1 MDTLIMSG
9 VVIGLVGLLLLDVVG
24 AVIYFAM
31 QEEKATE
38 VVTPIVESTPVVTI
52 AVDDDEDEE
61 DDDTFDIVN
70 GWVYDNEY
78 TYMIGVG
85 SDGSSLTYENFDQE
99 NLNQAFKWTFE
110 KDGTSIKMVNAEGK
124 YLKMTTSEV
133 QVTSSGSSSS
143 VKFKLVPVDDGYKIS
158 NKSGSRWMKMDGA
171 SLKVVKEEGKAS
183 VFSIEPSQ
191 YYIRSYETDAKSRG
205 TDFRESM
212 SKHSVSCGSGVISS
226 MEFKQVGN
234 KHQYDYTCTEGEA
247 TSGDLFSD
255 VSNEADRLIELK
267 DISKDA
273 FKVSCE
279 DGALAKFRIV
289 KGTGDTAYYKYACR
303 DIGVSSEED
312 PSIVK
317 GLPDFKD
324 LTQGTEEVPM
334 DKIGELGGLSC
345 EGGMVL
351 TGFEVLHNDPNEN
364 EYQLSGICKKLSI

>member
-1 MDTLIMSG
+1 MSG
-9 VVIGLVGLLLLDVVG
+9 VVIGLVGLLLLVVVG